1 MEHQDA
7 NEEMTSLK
15 VSDIGEL
22 ATYDPESGRIYRK
35 TNVDL
40 IVEDGK
46 VAAIGDALPQADRTL
61 DASGRLVTP
70 GFVDPH
76 THPVFAY
83 PRADEFGMRVSG
95 KSYQQ
100 IADAGGG
107 IKASVE
113 ALREMPESELKEL
126 TVRRLKRFLLMGT
139 TTIEAKSG
147 YGLSIDSELKSLSVL
162 DASAKE
168 LPLGIVPTF
177 LGAHDFPAEY
187 VGNKLGYVDL
197 ICNEMIPA
205 VAEQGIAEFCD
216 VFCEEGWFDV
226 ESSKQILMCGREH
239 DLKLRLHADE
249 FAPSGAAELAAELE
263 VFSADHLMHV
273 SDYGIEQM
281 AEAGVVA
288 VLLPCT
294 TFFLGK
300 GTYAPARKL
309 IDAGVDVALS
319 TDFNPGSS
327 STQSMPFV
335 MTLACIYLGMTVEE
349 SFIAATYTAAKS
361 LGRAETVGALSPGMA
376 ADFVVWDLNRLE
388 EIPYHVVANRLSQL
402 YKAGEEVVFHLK

>member
-1 MEHQDA
+1 MS
-7 NEEMTSLK
+7 SLK

-22 ATYDPESGRIYRK
+22 ATYNPESGGIDRK

-46 VAAIGDALPQADRTL
+46 VVAVGDALPQADRTL

-83 PRADEFGMRVSG
+83 TRADEFRMRVAG

-100 IADAGGG
+100 IAEAGGG

-113 ALREMPESELKEL
+113 ALREMSESELKEL
-126 TVRRLKRFLLMGT
+126 TVRRLKRFLFTGT

-147 YGLSIDSELKSLSVL
+147 YGLSTDSELKSLSVI
-162 DASAKE
+162 DAAAKE

-187 VGNKLGYVDL
+187 ADDKQGYVDL

-205 VAEQGIAEFCD
+205 VSEQGIAEFCD
-216 VFCEEGWFDV
+216 VFCERGWFDV
-226 ESSKQILMCGREH
+226 YSSRRILMCGH
-239 DLKLRLHADE
+239 KHNLKPRLHADE
-249 FAPSGAAELAAELE
+249 FAPSGAAELAAE
-263 VFSADHLMHV
+263 VKAFSADHLMHV
-273 SDYGIEQM
+273 SDSGIEQM

-288 VLLPCT
+288 VLLPGT

-300 GTYAPARKL
+300 DTYAPARKL
-309 IDAGVDVALS
+309 IDAGVEVALS

-327 STQSMPFV
+327 STQSMPFII
-335 MTLACIYLGMTVEE
+335 TLACIYLGMTIEE
-349 SFIAATYTAAKS
+349 SFIAVTHTAAKS
-361 LGRAETVGALSPGMA
+361 LGLAGTIGALLPGMT
-376 ADFVVWDLNRLE
+376 ADLVVWDLKGLE
-388 EIPYHVVANRLSQL
+388 EIPYHVAANRVHQV
-402 YKAGEEVVFHLK
+402 YKAGDEVILR